1 MNEVEDFIYQF
12 EGGQQEVLL
21 YFHHLFLDLNLVSK
35 IRYRVPFYYGKSW
48 VCYLNP
54 QKNGSI
60 ELVFIY
66 GRKLSNTQGILND
79 KGRKQVSGIEFSN
92 LDEIPQEAIFEIIQ
106 EALLIDET

>member
-1 MNEVEDFIYQF
+1 M
-12 EGGQQEVLL
+12 
-21 YFHHLFLDLNLVSK
+21 
-35 IRYRVPFYYGKSW
+35 
-48 VCYLNP
+48 NP